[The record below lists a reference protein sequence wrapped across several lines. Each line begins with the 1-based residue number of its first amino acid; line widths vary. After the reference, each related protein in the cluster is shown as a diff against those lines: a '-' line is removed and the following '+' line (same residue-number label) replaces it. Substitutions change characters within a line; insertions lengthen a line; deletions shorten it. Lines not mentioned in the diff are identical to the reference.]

1 MIPAAPQG
9 PKGETKPKFAFDNLA
24 SESEG
29 ENDQEIDVKNI
40 GTDNKIFP
48 SDISQILTGNTQSK
62 NMVTISGMNDIT
74 DEEFNI
80 NQYQNY
86 KSLSI
91 SIDRS

>member
-40 GTDNKIFP
+40 GTDN
-48 SDISQILTGNTQSK
+48 
-62 NMVTISGMNDIT
+62 
-74 DEEFNI
+74 
-80 NQYQNY
+80 
-86 KSLSI
+86 
-91 SIDRS
+91 